1 MTLESDRLVG
11 AGRAEDLSRSA
22 DNGDVQGTYER
33 TWGCYQSAVESCF
46 SRRPRVDVKVRLS
59 KERYQPVEM
68 TFRLDK
74 MPKMSG
80 DVPVDLGTVLLKPI
94 DGMK

>member
-1 MTLESDRLVG
+1 
-11 AGRAEDLSRSA
+11 
-22 DNGDVQGTYER
+22 
-33 TWGCYQSAVESCF
+33 
-46 SRRPRVDVKVRLS
+46 VKVRLS